1 MAHDRPAAAKMSELF
16 DPAPPVRWGLR
27 GDPHVWEALRG
38 ALSGTDVPPSAE
50 AVAALLR
57 ATFEEL
63 VEVDLHGEPAPHVY
77 RERYAHGG
85 MSGGM
90 VHLDTWRQRLLPLL
104 VERAG
109 RPRDPRTL
117 LAR

>member
-1 MAHDRPAAAKMSELF
+1 MTRDRAAVVKMSELF
-16 DPAPPVRWGLR
+16 DPGPGRWGLR
-27 GDPHVWEALRG
+27 GDPHVWQALRE
-38 ALSGTDVPPSAE
+38 ALSGRDVPPSAE

-57 ATFEEL
+57 STFEEL
-63 VEVDLHGEPAPHVY
+63 VEVDLLGEPAPHVY

-90 VHLDTWRQRLLPLL
+90 VHLDTWRYRLLPLL
-104 VERAG
+104 VERSG

>member
-1 MAHDRPAAAKMSELF
+1 MAHDHAAVAKVSELF
-16 DPAPPVRWGLR
+16 DPAPGRWGLR
-27 GDPHVWEALRG
+27 GDPFVWQALRDT
-38 ALSGTDVPPSAE
+38 LSGADVPPSAE
-50 AVAALLR
+50 AVAGLLR

-63 VEVDLHGEPAPHVY
+63 VEVDLLGEPAPHVY
-77 RERYAHGG
+77 RQRYAHGG
-85 MSGGM
+85 MSSGM
-90 VHLDTWRQRLLPLL
+90 VHLDMWRHTLLPLL